1 MRTGVVLELR
11 EGRAVVLDGSGGFR
25 EVAARQGWRP
35 GDVVPLPGGR
45 KRAGRLA
52 ALVACLVLVLAGAG
66 GWLWL
71 SPAALVSMDVNP
83 SLELTLNRFR
93 RVLSVRAMNGECA
106 QLLDAGGVRGMSAD
120 AAVRTLL
127 GSGYL
132 EPYLARENLV
142 VLTVQAGDA
151 ALEEAL
157 YALVDGS
164 AEAAV
169 GGEAR
174 VSCHR
179 VDGAL
184 VEQAHGH
191 GVTAGKYLALLEL
204 QQADPTVDIGTYAG
218 CGIGAIEAETAR
230 CHAEGGTRDEAPPD
244 GGCGAEDHH
253 GHHHGE

>member
-52 ALVACLVLVLAGAG
+52 ALAACLVLVLAGAG

-83 SLELTLNRFR
+83 SVELTLNRFR
-93 RVLSVRAMNGECA
+93 RVLSVRAMNGEGA

-218 CGIGAIEAETAR
+218 CGIGEIEAETAR
-230 CHAEGGTRDEAPPD
+230 CHAEGGARDESPPD